1 MLAQSGLA
9 GGQNIAQAYQQ
20 LGRGVGGMFGGVAGA
35 LQRRQERRR
44 AESAQE
50 QFQQIL
56 GAHENNPEE
65 LRRQGLLAQ
74 QSSDPN
80 LQRMGKM
87 LIDEA
92 TRVQGVRAA
101 QASAL
106 ETTGQN
112 IQREAQ
118 RKRAIQVARQAKDEN
133 ALVALRAGALDP
145 VEYLKGRVATGG
157 VETVSVSPGGALV
170 EKGTGRVLYERPF
183 KPEAAPASKGIKTVE
198 REDGSVSVINAD
210 DGSLISTLPPPDT
223 TDASQEASLNL
234 IAQTTSFIQD
244 VDALMDPG
252 FTETGFIGGVT
263 AAVPGTP
270 AYDREKELLSI
281 RARLGFDQINEMKR
295 LAAESGASGTGLG
308 QISNIEF
315 MSLQS
320 TIDAIYT
327 GMSADAQNKALEA
340 IKKHLLNVQQLASGV
355 APADAIDW
363 SAPEYKA
370 VGYHKDPETGTVFYA
385 PNGRSGTV
393 YKLVNGKFVKVGA

>member
-1 MLAQSGLA
+1 MAKFS
-9 GGQNIAQAYQQ
+9 QAF
-20 LGRGVGGMFGGVAGA
+20 L
-35 LQRRQERRR
+35 
-44 AESAQE
+44 
-50 QFQQIL
+50 
-56 GAHENNPEE
+56 
-65 LRRQGLLAQ
+65 QGLLNPSYQ
-74 QSSDPN
+74 QGLFEAAKGLGQTPG
-80 LQRMGKM
+80 LMRMERQRKEE
-87 LIDEA
+87 EA
-92 TRVQGVRAA
+92 RKQQTARLVASGQQMEDQAKALAA
-101 QASAL
+101 QRRKDLLTKQA
-106 ETTGQN
+106 
-112 IQREAQ
+112 IQLAQ
-118 RKRAIQVARQAKDEN
+118 RDGDTASLQAIG
-133 ALVALRAGALDP
+133 LGALDP
-145 VEYLKGRVATGG
+145 AEYLKSRATSGG

-340 IKKHLLNVQQLASGV
+340 IKIL
-355 APADAIDW
+355 
-363 SAPEYKA
+363 
-370 VGYHKDPETGTVFYA
+370 
-385 PNGRSGTV
+385 
-393 YKLVNGKFVKVGA
+393 